1 MNDLKYR
8 VEELELD
15 GDDLRH
21 RVDKLA
27 KDVERCEA
35 RLPDVDKLAEKDNLE
50 RLEFRVDELEGDD
63 FVNQDDFNDL
73 ECRVRMLE
81 EADRRV
87 QFEARRFET
96 SGLGDSKVGDPE
108 ATVLRDPDDFV
119 ELAEFD
125 DLKRRVEELE
135 GVLRACV
142 KTLVVETQK
151 ARNLLIRPKG
161 ETK

>member
-1 MNDLKYR
+1 MDDLKYR

-15 GDDLRH
+15 GDDLR
-21 RVDKLA
+21 RRIDKLA
-27 KDVERCEA
+27 KDVEHYDA
-35 RLPDVDKLAEKDNLE
+35 NLPDVDEFVEKYDFE
-50 RLEFRVDELEGDD
+50 RLENRVGKLEGDD
-63 FVNQDDFNDL
+63 FVDPDDFDDL

-108 ATVLRDPDDFV
+108 TTVLRDPDDFV

-142 KTLVVETQK
+142 KTLVLETQK
-151 ARNLLIRPKG
+151 ARNLLFRPAG
-161 ETK
+161 ETE